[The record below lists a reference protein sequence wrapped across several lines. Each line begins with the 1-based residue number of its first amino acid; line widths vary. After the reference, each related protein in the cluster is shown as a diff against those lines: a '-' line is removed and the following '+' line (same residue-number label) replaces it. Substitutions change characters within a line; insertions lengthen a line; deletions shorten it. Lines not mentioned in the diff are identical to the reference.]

1 MTKMNKIYGLI
12 AIFAFAGLLLPTSAM
27 QVEAASDLDYMLNI
41 AEKAKRYIKHN
52 IDEMENSNTQDWK
65 NRQAVLEIYNK
76 STYEMS
82 NLDLIKAVTAETM
95 FEYQWPPLM
104 KHAEYYFLQEQ
115 VSEYLDI
122 KAIKR
127 KYPDLARRKVKTDE
141 RDFLLEMRVVNETQ
155 VRFHNIITVQSQFSD
170 TFGLSEKCH

>member
-1 MTKMNKIYGLI
+1 MQDLKASLLDESTQMSAPGVAETEGMVMDETSQQASQSSVTK
-12 AIFAFAGLLLPTSAM
+12 T
-27 QVEAASDLDYMLNI
+27 
-41 AEKAKRYIKHN
+41 
-52 IDEMENSNTQDWK
+52 
-65 NRQAVLEIYNK
+65 NK

-155 VRFHNIITVQSQFSD
+155 VRFHKIKSTQYKKLAPNASRFTYYS
-170 TFGLSEKCH
+170 

>member
-1 MTKMNKIYGLI
+1 MVCYGLEGVI
-12 AIFAFAGLLLPTSAM
+12 KINFYLLIFRMQDLKASLLDESTQMSAPGGPETEGMVMDETS
-27 QVEAASDLDYMLNI
+27 QQASQSSVT
-41 AEKAKRYIKHN
+41 K
-52 IDEMENSNTQDWK
+52 T
-65 NRQAVLEIYNK
+65 NK

>member
-1 MTKMNKIYGLI
+1 
-12 AIFAFAGLLLPTSAM
+12 
-27 QVEAASDLDYMLNI
+27 
-41 AEKAKRYIKHN
+41 
-52 IDEMENSNTQDWK
+52 
-65 NRQAVLEIYNK
+65 
-76 STYEMS
+76 
-82 NLDLIKAVTAETM
+82 M

-155 VRFHNIITVQSQFSD
+155 VRFHKINLVQEAYAKFFAVRLLD
-170 TFGLSEKCH
+170 RI

>member
-1 MTKMNKIYGLI
+1 MQELKASLLDESTQMSAPGAPGAEIEGGMIMDETSQQASQSNLSVTK
-12 AIFAFAGLLLPTSAM
+12 T
-27 QVEAASDLDYMLNI
+27 
-41 AEKAKRYIKHN
+41 
-52 IDEMENSNTQDWK
+52 
-65 NRQAVLEIYNK
+65 NK

-82 NLDLIKAVTAETM
+82 NLDLIKIVTAETM

-127 KYPDLARRKVKTDE
+127 KYPNLDGRKVKRDE

-155 VRFHNIITVQSQFSD
+155 VRFHKVNSVQ
-170 TFGLSEKCH
+170 EACAKCFAVHILEFEILQTT

>member
-1 MTKMNKIYGLI
+1 MYCLVGVIENNSFLLIFRMQDLKASLLDESTQMSAPGGTAETEGMVMDETSQQASLSSVTK
-12 AIFAFAGLLLPTSAM
+12 T
-27 QVEAASDLDYMLNI
+27 
-41 AEKAKRYIKHN
+41 
-52 IDEMENSNTQDWK
+52 
-65 NRQAVLEIYNK
+65 NK

-82 NLDLIKAVTAETM
+82 NLDLIKIVTAETM

-155 VRFHNIITVQSQFSD
+155 VRFHDIPYAHHHKPLLITSRS
-170 TFGLSEKCH
+170 